1 MAELPDKTTEMVARA
16 IDLQASY
23 LKAGVFSCG
32 SEYDWMLCSTKGL
45 FEVQMNNITDKA
57 CLLGNLLNLESKTG
71 ENSVVEYL
79 PVEFEERQFSGLQQ

>member
-1 MAELPDKTTEMVARA
+1 
-16 IDLQASY
+16 
-23 LKAGVFSCG
+23 
-32 SEYDWMLCSTKGL
+32 MLCSTKGL